1 MDKHLHVNESV
12 VSFQMVIKSKHLVSV
27 EGYMIHVLCKWVKR
41 YGDHYSG
48 LINKNILLWATWSF
62 YHHQNQ
68 DFNHRCRHW
77 RFALHIRKLAG

>member
-41 YGDHYSG
+41 YGDNISG
-48 LINKNILLWATWSF
+48 LIYGIPGHFVTIIIMISTNVVVIGILLVT
-62 YHHQNQ
+62 
-68 DFNHRCRHW
+68 
-77 RFALHIRKLAG
+77 FANLPDVT